1 MANLP
6 NKEPLKINLTQ
17 STNNSKYTCRN
28 YGQNNN
34 DMKLNLNIQPLESW
48 IKTGKEPLLI
58 AGPCSA
64 ETEDQLV
71 ATAHLLAKTG
81 RVSALRA
88 GIWKPRTRPGEF
100 EGIGSIGLEWL
111 KRAKEETGLPT
122 AVEVATAKHVE
133 EALKAGVDILWV
145 GARSTANPFTVQE
158 IADALKGVD
167 VPVMVKNPVNPD
179 LTLWIG
185 ALERINN
192 AGITKLAAI
201 HRGFSSYEKSAFRN
215 EPMWDLAINLKTHA
229 PHLPIICDPSHISG
243 NRDLIPYISQKA
255 LDMDMQGLMIESH
268 IDPTI
273 AWTDAKQQVTPAAL
287 EELIGRLT
295 LRKPETRN
303 VEVND
308 KLADLRNSIDK
319 IDDLVIQKMAE
330 RMQIV
335 EQIGNYKRDNNI
347 TILQVNRWDEI
358 LNKRTSYARALK
370 LSTEFAE
377 KLLELIHS
385 ESIRKQTEIMNKDQ
399 VSVPAEKLTHV

>member
-1 MANLP
+1 M
-6 NKEPLKINLTQ
+6 KIDLK
-17 STNNSKYTCRN
+17 
-28 YGQNNN
+28 
-34 DMKLNLNIQPLESW
+34 IQPLSTW
-48 IKTGKEPLLI
+48 IKPANENQPLII

-64 ETEDQLV
+64 ETEEQLV
-71 ATAHLLAKTG
+71 ATAQLLAKTG
-81 RVSALRA
+81 KLSALRA

-111 KRAKEETGLPT
+111 KTAKQETGLPT

-158 IADALKGVD
+158 IADALRGVD

-215 EPMWDLAINLKTHA
+215 EPMWDMAINLKTHA
-229 PHLPIICDPSHISG
+229 PDLPIINDPSHITG
-243 NRDLIPYISQKA
+243 NRDLIPYIAQKA

-268 IDPTI
+268 IDPSV
-273 AWTDAKQQVTPAAL
+273 AWTDAKQQVTPKAL
-287 EELIGRLT
+287 SDLIDALT
-295 LRKPETRN
+295 LRKPE
-303 VEVND
+303 VKSAEIKD
-308 KLADLRNSIDK
+308 ALAELRANIDK
-319 IDDLVIQKMAE
+319 IDDLVIQKLAE

-335 EQIGNYKRDNNI
+335 EKIGNYKKDNGI

-358 LNKRTSYARALK
+358 LKKGVQYGKALK
-370 LSTEFAE
+370 LDNDFTE

-385 ESIRKQTEIMNKDQ
+385 ESIRKQTEIMNSGAGVK
-399 VSVPAEKLTHV
+399 ENLTHA

>member
-1 MANLP
+1 
-6 NKEPLKINLTQ
+6 
-17 STNNSKYTCRN
+17 
-28 YGQNNN
+28 
-34 DMKLNLNIQPLESW
+34 MKLELNIQPLESW
-48 IKTGKEPLLI
+48 IKTGTEPLVI

-71 ATAHLLAKTG
+71 ATAHLLAQTG

-111 KRAKEETGLPT
+111 KRAKAETGLPT

-158 IADALKGVD
+158 IADALKGTD

-179 LTLWIG
+179 LSLWIG

-215 EPMWDLAINLKTHA
+215 EPMWDIAIHLKTLA
-229 PHLPIICDPSHISG
+229 PHLPMINDPSHITG
-243 NRDLIPYISQKA
+243 NRSLIGYISQKA
-255 LDMDMQGLMIESH
+255 LDLDMQGLMIESH
-268 IDPTI
+268 IDPSV
-273 AWTDAKQQVTPAAL
+273 AWTDAAQQVTPAAL
-287 EELIGRLT
+287 VEIIDHLA
-295 LRKPETRN
+295 LRKPEVRDA
-303 VEVND
+303 EVKD
-308 KLADLRNSIDK
+308 KLAELRSQIDK
-319 IDDLVIQKMAE
+319 IDDLVIQKVAE
-330 RMQIV
+330 RMQIA
-335 EQIGNYKRDNNI
+335 EKIGQHKKDNGI

-358 LNKRTSYARALK
+358 LNKRTTYAKALK
-370 LSTEFAE
+370 LSAEFTE
-377 KLLELIHS
+377 KLLELLHS
-385 ESIRKQTEIMNKDQ
+385 ESIRRQTAIMNKDQ
-399 VSVPAEKLTHV
+399 EGQKADKLTHA

>member
-1 MANLP
+1 
-6 NKEPLKINLTQ
+6 
-17 STNNSKYTCRN
+17 
-28 YGQNNN
+28 
-34 DMKLNLNIQPLESW
+34 MKLDLKIQPLSSW

-64 ETEDQLV
+64 ETEEQLV

-122 AVEVATAKHVE
+122 TVEVATGKHVE

-145 GARSTANPFTVQE
+145 GARSTVNPFTVQE

-167 VPVMVKNPVNPD
+167 IPVMVKNPVNPD
-179 LTLWIG
+179 LSLWIG

-201 HRGFSSYEKSAFRN
+201 HRGFSSFEKSAFRN
-215 EPMWDLAINLKTHA
+215 EPMWDIAINLKTHA
-229 PHLPIICDPSHISG
+229 PELPIICDPSHISG

-268 IDPTI
+268 IDPTV
-273 AWTDAKQQVTPAAL
+273 AWTDAKQQVTPSAL
-287 EELIGRLT
+287 DELIGRLT
-295 LRKPETRN
+295 LRKPEVN
-303 VEVND
+303 ISAVND
-308 KLADLRNSIDK
+308 SLAELRKQIDK
-319 IDDLVIQKMAE
+319 LDDLVIQKMAE

-335 EQIGNYKRDNNI
+335 EQIGQYKKDNGI

-358 LNKRTSYARALK
+358 LQKRTNYAKALK
-370 LSTEFAE
+370 LSGEFTE
-377 KLLELIHS
+377 KLLELIHG

-399 VSVPAEKLTHV
+399 AAQAQEKLTHA